1 MTNQSKLITDLNE
14 TCTAALKHFGA
25 TNQLAKYH
33 EETAELTVAITH
45 GYSRTMILSEAADV
59 IIMAW
64 QMGLNASETDD
75 DLPRAIAQKLERL
88 QGILTTNGPQ
98 NQ

>member
-1 MTNQSKLITDLNE
+1 MSNQPKLITQLNE
-14 TCTAALKHFGA
+14 TCAAALTHFGA
-25 TNQLAKYH
+25 TSQLAKYH

-45 GYSRTMILSEAADV
+45 GYSRMMIVSEAADV

-64 QMGLNASETDD
+64 QMGLNASENKD
-75 DLPRAIAQKLERL
+75 DLTREISRKLKRL
-88 QGILTTNGPQ
+88 QGIIAIDGKQ